1 MSKYNDKTVLVV
13 DDINDTGTTLQ
24 GISAVITNYVD
35 QISNKMAYAHQD
47 IKYATL
53 FDKESSSFTNVEF
66 TANNVLPDQE
76 RWIVFPY
83 EEGWR

>member
-1 MSKYNDKTVLVV
+1 MKTVLVV

-24 GISAVITNYVD
+24 GIDRVITDYVD
-35 QISNKMAYAHQD
+35 STSNKMAYAHQD
-47 IKYATL
+47 IRYATL
-53 FDKESSSFTNVEF
+53 FDKESSSFDKVEF

-83 EEGWR
+83 EEWWR